1 MQHHEDRALQG
12 VLVIPDPSASKTP
25 KRICVSIL
33 ENWDTHQVE
42 LTSDKMPLLG
52 RYRAMPK
59 GQSPGG
65 GGQGALQRSLVT
77 TIKVVADS

>member
-1 MQHHEDRALQG
+1 MRHHEDRALQG

-52 RYRAMPK
+52 EVSSNAQ
-59 GQSPGG
+59 GAEPGG
-65 GGQGALQRSLVT
+65 GGVRVHCREALSLL
-77 TIKVVADS
+77 